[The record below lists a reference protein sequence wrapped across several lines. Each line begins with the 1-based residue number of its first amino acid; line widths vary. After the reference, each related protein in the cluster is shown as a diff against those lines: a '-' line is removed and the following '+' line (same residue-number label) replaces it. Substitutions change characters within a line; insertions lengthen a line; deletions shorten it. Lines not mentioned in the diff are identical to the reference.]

1 MKGHW
6 SQDSFFFFKY
16 SVTRNISFVAKS
28 QPFLEN
34 KKTVNTSMFI
44 IKYKNNPKI
53 CVNLHFDIIKL
64 NNKRHMVPL
73 PKNAANFGLVDK

>member
-1 MKGHW
+1 MDPG
-6 SQDSFFFFKY
+6 FIFFKY
-16 SVTRNISFVAKS
+16 PVTRNISFVAKS

-53 CVNLHFDIIKL
+53 CVNLHFDVIKL
-64 NNKRHMVPL
+64 NNKRHL